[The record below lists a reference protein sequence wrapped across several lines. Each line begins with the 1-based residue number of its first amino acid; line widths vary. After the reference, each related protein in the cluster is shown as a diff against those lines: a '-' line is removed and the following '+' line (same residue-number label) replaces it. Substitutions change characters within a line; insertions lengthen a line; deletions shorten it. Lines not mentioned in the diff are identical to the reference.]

1 MIDRTPF
8 LGKSGDTNS
17 DVLRRLDGWIE
28 KIEEN
33 SEHVERDQADRDAC
47 LKWIQ
52 EIALAEEPQSIS
64 QKERST
70 PRFSEIRWVASGAHG
85 MVFRAIDGARGNR
98 KVAIKL
104 LRPSLISNQVVRRRM
119 ESEAKVVAD
128 LQHPGILEV
137 LEAGVVD
144 KLPYLVTEFADG
156 GSLADAMGAKAAV
169 WNPRQAAWM
178 GLKVAEALWAAHSK
192 LILHRD
198 IKPGNILLRKA
209 EDAVTEG
216 IGLEPLL
223 CDFGLALPFG
233 DSNATAL
240 TTEGKVLGTVAYMS
254 PEQVLGESLQPP
266 SDQFSL
272 GVVLHELVY
281 GVHPFRDASQYGTLK
296 RIVSEEPIQE
306 TWKAKRIPKPLQ
318 RVIEK
323 CLAKNPSDRYRTVS
337 QLVDDL
343 QCYLQGKPIS
353 IPVPTPWRTL
363 KRFTVQH
370 PIGATFLGT
379 VLASLLTLV
388 FLLNREWNIQKRLT
402 EEAQELAAAR
412 AKVSSLFL
420 DSMRRT
426 NSGMNDTILSGQRVL
441 PDMLLV
447 SLESQLP
454 LLEEASRLEP
464 NDIEL
469 LNHLEVLL
477 HYCSLCYYHRAA
489 HAVPAE
495 AKPSA
500 LKAIEMR
507 SRSLSIIDKLLSQ
520 QPDNRGYLRDRINNE
535 YLICLCYQA
544 IPDVDQTYQW
554 TLKGIRHV
562 EEYLV
567 VYPNDRAMRETD
579 NALRITAAEA
589 LQQSNP
595 EESYQLLELASRSCL
610 TLYEEDRSNVG
621 NLVYAVNALHEMAK
635 AHSRSGAD
643 DQMKRCFQQ
652 AEDALRHG
660 MVANPQSWIL
670 RENLHNHFLW
680 RSSFLYQDNELQSV
694 VEQTAKWAEFLRSIP
709 EWKDLNPV
717 VGTRQS
723 TATHYLAMEYV
734 EWLAVAKLHGSES
747 PQANDCRKQADEWM
761 RACCEDPKVN
771 LDLFKDGVSLF
782 GIPVEIL
789 ESWIAEAESAK

>member
-1 MIDRTPF
+1 MMDREPF

-33 SEHVERDQADRDAC
+33 AEDGERDQADRVAC
-47 LKWIQ
+47 LKWIR
-52 EIALAEEPQSIS
+52 EIAFPEELQGVS
-64 QKERST
+64 QKERPT
-70 PRFSEIRWVASGAHG
+70 TRFSEIRWVANGAHG
-85 MVFRAIDGARGNR
+85 MVFRAIDGARGNQQ
-98 KVAIKL
+98 VAIKI

-119 ESEAKVVAD
+119 ESEAKVVAE
-128 LQHPGILEV
+128 LQHPGVLAV
-137 LEAGVVD
+137 LETGVVD

-156 GSLADAMGAKAAV
+156 GSLADAMGGKAAG
-169 WNPRQAAWM
+169 WSPRQSAWV

-209 EDAVTEG
+209 EDADTEG

-233 DSNATAL
+233 DPNATAL
-240 TTEGKVLGTVAYMS
+240 TTQGKVLGTVAYMS

-281 GVHPFRDASQYGTLK
+281 GVHPFRDATQYGTLK

-306 TWKAKRIPKPLQ
+306 VRHAKRIPKPLK

-353 IPVPTPWRTL
+353 IRVPTPWRTL
-363 KRFTVQH
+363 KRFAVQH

-379 VLASLLTLV
+379 LLASLLALV

-441 PDMLLV
+441 PDMLLI

-469 LNHLEVLL
+469 LNHLEILL

-489 HAVPAE
+489 NAIQGESKQPAD
-495 AKPSA
+495 
-500 LKAIEMR
+500 KAIEMR

-520 QPDNRGYLRDRINNE
+520 QPRNRFYLRDRINNE
-535 YLICLCYQA
+535 FLMSLCYKA

-567 VYPNDRAMRETD
+567 SYPNDRAMRETA
-579 NALRITAAEA
+579 NGLRITAAEA
-589 LQQSNP
+589 RQQFDP
-595 EESYQLLELASRSCL
+595 EESYRLLELASQSSL
-610 TLYEEDRSNVG
+610 ALYEEDRSNVG
-621 NLVYAVNALHEMAK
+621 NLVYAVNALHGMAK
-635 AHSRSGAD
+635 AHSRSGD
-643 DQMKRCFQQ
+643 DDLMKQCFQQ

-660 MVANPQSWIL
+660 MVANPDSWIL

-680 RSSFLYQDNELQSV
+680 RSIVLYQDNELQSV
-694 VEQTAKWAEFLRSIP
+694 VEQTAKWADFLRSIP

-723 TATHYLAMEYV
+723 TATHYLAMEYM
-734 EWLAVAKLHGSES
+734 EWLALAKLHGSES
-747 PQANDCRKQADEWM
+747 VQANDCRKRADEWM
-761 RACCEDPKVN
+761 RGCCKDPKVN
-771 LDLFKDGVSLF
+771 LDLFKEGVSLF
-782 GIPVEIL
+782 GIPVETL
-789 ESWIAEAESAK
+789 ESWIAEARSAK